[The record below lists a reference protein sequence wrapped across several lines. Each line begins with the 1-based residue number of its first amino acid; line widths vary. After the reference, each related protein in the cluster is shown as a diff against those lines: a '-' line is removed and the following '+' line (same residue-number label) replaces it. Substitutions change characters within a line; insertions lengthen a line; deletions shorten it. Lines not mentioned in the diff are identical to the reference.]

1 MRTLKVIVGGEG
13 NVGKT
18 SLIRQYARGK
28 FSEARNITL
37 GIDITTQEFNVD
49 GEELR
54 LAIWDIE
61 GQAGNRPNFYIG
73 AQTVMLVYDVT
84 EPGSLQ
90 ALVEWHTRCVRFAPD
105 APVIVVGNKI
115 DLGLAFPPLWGRVLA
130 RHFGARHGFVS
141 AKSGDNVTRAFEL
154 LARTAA
160 ARTPASFR

>member
-18 SLIRQYARGK
+18 SLIRQYARQK

-37 GIDITTQEFNVD
+37 GIDITTQEFDID

-73 AQTVMLVYDVT
+73 AQTIMLVYDVT

-90 ALVEWHTRCVRFAPD
+90 ALLEWHGRCLRHAPD
-105 APVIVVGNKI
+105 APVILVGNKI
-115 DLGLAFPPLWGRVLA
+115 DLGLSYPPLWGRVLA
-130 RHFGARHGFVS
+130 RHLGARHGFVS
-141 AKSGDNVTRAFEL
+141 AKTGENVTRAFDL

-160 ARTPASFR
+160 SRTPASFR